1 MGSLFSPVTPTYSP
15 MVYTP
20 SSGTNSGQ
28 SRSPAEN
35 GTNDSNVSVPSG
47 EENLRD
53 FIRRTNRGRN
63 SLIQTSYRGVLN
75 DMNDLVPQRKTLLGE

>member
-1 MGSLFSPVTPTYSP
+1 MGSLFLPVTPTYSP
-15 MVYTP
+15 MVYTSSSSVSSSQSGSP
-20 SSGTNSGQ
+20 SDAGSDDGD
-28 SRSPAEN
+28 SPSQ
-35 GTNDSNVSVPSG
+35 TQQD
-47 EENLRD
+47 NLRD